1 MAENKTKPSL
11 LQVTDYL
18 NAITDDSRRAD
29 CVALSQLMSIA
40 TGEPAQMWGAAIVG
54 FGRYHYKYESGREG
68 DSCAV
73 GFSSRK
79 SDICLYLT
87 SDVLAQVEL
96 MTRLGKFKV
105 GKACLYIRQLSD
117 VDHDVLSQLIQATL
131 AERRLQY
138 G

>member
-11 LQVTDYL
+11 LQVADYL
-18 NAITDDSRRAD
+18 KAITDESRRAD
-29 CVALSQLMSIA
+29 CVAISQLMSIA
-40 TGEPAQMWGAAIVG
+40 TGEPAQMWGTAIVG

-79 SDICLYLT
+79 SDICVYLT
-87 SDVLAQVEL
+87 ADVLAQVEQ
-96 MTRLGKFKV
+96 MTRLGKFKI
-105 GKACLYIRQLSD
+105 GKACLYLHKLSD

>member
-40 TGEPAQMWGAAIVG
+40 TGEPAQMWGAAVVG
-54 FGRYHYKYESGREG
+54 FGRYHYKYKSGREG

-73 GFSSRK
+73 GFCSRK
-79 SDICLYLT
+79 SDICLYLS